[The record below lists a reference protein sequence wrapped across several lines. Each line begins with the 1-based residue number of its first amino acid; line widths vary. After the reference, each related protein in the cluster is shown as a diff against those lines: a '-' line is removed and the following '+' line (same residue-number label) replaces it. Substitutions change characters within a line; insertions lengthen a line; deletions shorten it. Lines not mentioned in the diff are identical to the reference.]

1 MTKCWIESV
10 STRLSPTKEFRDLSK
25 WTSQSRT
32 SLQHNPILSTTGRTV
47 YATYSCGLALKES
60 GAHKQERGSIIKYVE
75 WFLSTHPKAISKTGS
90 SASYAQAENNT
101 YSTTNLFL
109 FYCVYI
115 YILLT
120 SPCHGRQSILPP
132 CNMGFQTLLMIAHLL
147 HLIFI
152 ASPKNVG
159 PSWVAFPRS
168 RTRAQT
174 SMILSSWSTQFA
186 ISMNTTS
193 GEDTLVSFNYHQHTE
208 PAYYGVYMY
217 IYIYTYT
224 LVCSKPLQFSQIHET
239 TSGRAQFS
247 GLEAPGRGCLRR
259 GAGAEAHPSLGGWS
273 IREWTTGDSMV
284 NWLVV
289 SNIFYFP

>member
-1 MTKCWIESV
+1 M
-10 STRLSPTKEFRDLSK
+10 
-25 WTSQSRT
+25 
-32 SLQHNPILSTTGRTV
+32 
-47 YATYSCGLALKES
+47 
-60 GAHKQERGSIIKYVE
+60 
-75 WFLSTHPKAISKTGS
+75 STHPKAISKTGS
-90 SASYAQAENNT
+90 SASYAQAG
-101 YSTTNLFL
+101 TTHIPPPTCSCFT
-109 FYCVYI
+109 VYI
-115 YILLT
+115 YIYLT

-193 GEDTLVSFNYHQHTE
+193 GEDTLVSFNYHKRTE
-208 PAYYGVYMY
+208 PA
-217 IYIYTYT
+217 YIYTYT
-224 LVCSKPLQFSQIHET
+224 YTFVCSKPLNFPKSMKQLQGVRNSVAWKL
-239 TSGRAQFS
+239 RAAAVCEEELVRKLIYRW
-247 GLEAPGRGCLRR
+247 GVEAPG
-259 GAGAEAHPSLGGWS
+259 
-273 IREWTTGDSMV
+273 EWTTGDSMV